1 MDTPER
7 PESPAPET
15 SEPTPP
21 TSPGVRPV
29 PTTTRRIITDE
40 PPETTWPKT
49 LGIVCIVIG
58 ILGMLGNGL
67 AVAFTILTGPMM
79 DFFAKQVAQSDPG
92 QAAQMREVDFSLQS
106 GGLFGQIS
114 AVASLLWALIL
125 VVSGVMLIRRSRN
138 ARFYCMTWASVK
150 ILLLGAGLAVGL
162 LVTQPGWIAHLEELA
177 PTNDFAAMQLRQAQ
191 GAIGPAL
198 GFIMTAVFAS
208 LPLFVLLWCMR
219 GRIRSEMRSW

>member
-7 PESPAPET
+7 PDSPASQP
-15 SEPTPP
+15 SDPTPP
-21 TSPGVRPV
+21 ASTGVRPV

-58 ILGMLGNGL
+58 VLGMLGNALG
-67 AVAFTILTGPMM
+67 VAFTFLTGPMM

-114 AVASLLWALIL
+114 AAASLLWALIL
-125 VVSGVMLIRRSRN
+125 VVSGVMLIRRSPN

-162 LVTQPGWIAHLEELA
+162 LVTQPGWIAHLKELA
-177 PTNDFAAMQLRQAQ
+177 PTNDFAAMQLRQAE
-191 GAIGPAL
+191 GAIGPVIAL
-198 GFIMTAVFAS
+198 VMTAVFAL
-208 LPLFVLLWCMR
+208 LPLFVLFWCMR
-219 GRIRSEMRSW
+219 GRIKSEMRSW